1 MQLVERFQADVHL
14 QVRAAADLGSSLL
27 AILLDRDPL
36 DHACYCRKLLLYA
49 VHLTGKGTLHRFC
62 CCWLSLA
69 WLHLG
74 MPVLPPQHCFEPS
87 DGGSQY
93 RRVVAARLAS
103 RDDIVV
109 HASEY
114 AGRRLRDAARLLLD
128 CARDVRLGASPT
140 GPEVMLPIDL
150 AFQCC
155 LSVIKCRLLPS

>member
-1 MQLVERFQADVHL
+1 VHSIGHVAVDV
-14 QVRAAADLGSSLL
+14 
-27 AILLDRDPL
+27 
-36 DHACYCRKLLLYA
+36 
-49 VHLTGKGTLHRFC
+49 
-62 CCWLSLA
+62 SLA
-69 WLHLG
+69 WLDLG
-74 MPVLPPQHCFEPS
+74 MHVPPQHCFEPS

-128 CARDVRLGASPT
+128 CARDVRLGASHT
-140 GPEVMLPIDL
+140 CPEVMLPIDL

-155 LSVIKCRLLPS
+155 LSVINCRLSPMFSHVEAAARLLLDAPVTCASMRPPAAPR